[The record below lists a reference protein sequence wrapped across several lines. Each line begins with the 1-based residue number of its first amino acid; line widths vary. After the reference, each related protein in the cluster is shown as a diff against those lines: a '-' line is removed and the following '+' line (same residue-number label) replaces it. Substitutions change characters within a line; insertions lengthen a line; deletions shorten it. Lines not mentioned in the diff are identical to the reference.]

1 MSATAPAHF
10 RKPNIRALFRP
21 DPGWLLVDADLSGA
35 DAQVVF
41 AEADEQ
47 TTIARLRAGAKLH
60 VETATAFF
68 GERFATA
75 PGDTKN
81 KLTPKGRM
89 YDDCKRGGHAST
101 YGVRERTLSASLGL
115 SMKEAGRFR
124 DLYLHELHPGIGAW
138 QARVELEL
146 RETRTTANAFGYRV
160 FWFDRIDGLLP
171 EALAWGPQS
180 TVAITTYR
188 AAAQLRRAFPFV
200 QFLLQVHDSLVFQ
213 IPVGE
218 RSALPEIE
226 AALGVDIPYEPALRI
241 PWKLAIST
249 ESWGEAKP
257 WSANNDG
264 AA

>member
-1 MSATAPAHF
+1 MTPVGAPPHF

-21 DPGWLLVDADLSGA
+21 DPGWLLIDADLSGA

-41 AEADEQ
+41 AEAGEWE
-47 TTIARLRAGAKLH
+47 TIERLRTGVKLH

-68 GERFATA
+68 GERFAEA
-75 PGDTKN
+75 PGDLKN

-89 YDDCKRGGHAST
+89 YADCKQGGHAST
-101 YGVRERTLSASLGL
+101 YGVRERTLSSSLGW
-115 SMKEAGRFR
+115 SMRDAGRFR
-124 DLYLHELHPGIGAW
+124 ELYLQELHPGIGSW

-146 RETRTTANAFGYRV
+146 RETRTTSNRFGYRI

-171 EALAWGPQS
+171 EALAFGPQS
-180 TVAITTYR
+180 AVAITTYR
-188 AAAQLRRAFPFV
+188 AAGQLRRAFPFV

-213 IPVGE
+213 IPIGE
-218 RSALPEIE
+218 RSTLPAIE
-226 AALGVDIPYEPALRI
+226 EALGVDIPYAPILRI

-257 WSANNDG
+257 WSAT
-264 AA
+264 A